1 MTAATLDASMTRLES
16 MTGKSNVYNRSKI
29 AEAEALAAEALRMA
43 NEAKLAAARLAEVKK
58 TLALFSTKL
67 ESAEASVVKEDFKV
81 DTITIREEVE
91 TIPAVAKEVETIPAV
106 AKEVETIPAV
116 AKEVETIPAVAK
128 EVKTIPAV
136 VKQASDGPASEE
148 SVEVVEGQA
157 DEESAKE
164 EPVEAE
170 KEEVTEEPVE
180 AAKEE
185 VAEAPVEVEEPA
197 TVVEEPAAVVEEP
210 AVVVEGKV
218 EEPVVAEPSKEVT
231 IEEALVVEEPVQE
244 PPKVEYKEDPPQ
256 TTYAVVSKNLIN
268 NDVVKVV
275 EATKPAPV
283 VVEATKPA
291 PVVVEATKPA
301 PVVVE
306 ATKPAPVVVEATKP
320 APVVVEAKKPEAVV
334 VEAKEP
340 EAVVVEAT
348 KPEPVEATKPEPV
361 EAKEPEPVEAKEPEP
376 VEAKEP
382 EPVVVEAKEP
392 EAVVVETKTPE
403 PVVVE
408 TKTPEPVVVET
419 KTPEPVVVETKTPE
433 PVVVEAKTPEP
444 VVVVQAST
452 KREPLPMS
460 PGVNQHRVAFK
471 PVEDALVAP
480 LTQPNDIIEDFL
492 DALGMDKACG
502 LDDETLGFT
511 DRPVPPPAVVEPE
524 PIANPTRDNYSPPL
538 SRGDVFLNSPSFQQE
553 VAARRRQ
560 QKLSPRNTQLAAANQ
575 DFVDPF
581 GADHDDLAFCGKLAD
596 VCEPPAYQDEYVVP
610 AKYR

>member
-81 DTITIREEVE
+81 DTITIRE
-91 TIPAVAKEVETIPAV
+91 EVETIPAV

-306 ATKPAPVVVEATKP
+306 ATKPAPVVVEA
-320 APVVVEAKKPEAVV
+320 KKPEAVV

-348 KPEPVEATKPEPV
+348 KPEPVEATKPEPVEAKEPEPVEAKEPEPV